1 MHLAIHTVVKPL
13 IVGGLLALLPL
24 TAQGPR
30 HEGGPGHIFQQLN
43 LTDVQKASLKT
54 IADKHR
60 ANLDALRKTSE
71 AAQQAFQ
78 KAMKDPAIKDAD
90 LKALHTKVSDAR
102 FAKILEHRAMMQES
116 KGILTP
122 EQKTQ
127 LDKTMAEGPRHEGG
141 PWHGGSRHKGG
152 PDHEGPHDAPA
163 AP

>member
-13 IVGGLLALLPL
+13 IVGGLLTLLPL
-24 TAQGPR
+24 TAQGPH
-30 HEGGPGHIFQQLN
+30 HEGGPGPGHIFQQLN
-43 LTDVQKASLKT
+43 LTDTQKASLKT
-54 IADKHR
+54 IADKHH

-78 KAMKDPAIKDAD
+78 KAMKDPATKDAD

-102 FAKILEHRAMMQES
+102 FAEILEHRAMMQES

-127 LDKTMAEGPRHEGG
+127 LDKAMAEDPRHEGG
-141 PWHGGSRHKGG
+141 PWHGGPRHKGG
-152 PDHEGPHDAPA
+152 PEGPHDAPD